1 MSQDANDGPEQD
13 PADLF
18 RKLFGFNFQMP
29 GSDDELAKMLQ
40 MLQQQFEEFAR
51 VSQAPVGESGI
62 NWSLTKTTA
71 KQMTAALGADPS
83 ISSVEQRDIADASRL
98 ADSWLDAVTEFPA
111 LGQPAV
117 GVSRAEWVEA
127 TMHAWQ
133 QIVEPIVASLANE
146 LGNLMPG
153 GDVNDQLLTM
163 LQPMLR
169 SAAGS
174 MYSAQL
180 AQTIAKLASEVL
192 TGSEIGVQLLAQPKV
207 TVLPT
212 NIAAATAGLGLNAD
226 DILLFLVVRET
237 ARQRLFASVGWLAP
251 QILTLIEHY
260 AREIEI
266 DSSALT
272 EAVQPQDL
280 EAMDLDRI
288 IEMGNELQGKLFSPT
303 QTTTQLGILERLE
316 VLLALVEGWV
326 DVVATAAV
334 EPWLTASSAKLNEFV
349 RRRRVADNPANQA
362 LETLV
367 GMSISPR
374 RIRDAQNLWAAVTDA
389 RGPAGREEVWQ
400 HPDLMPTAAD
410 LDDVMG
416 FAAGDE
422 PIAHEDEMDIELR
435 RLLEDSG
442 E

>member
-1 MSQDANDGPEQD
+1 MSQDANDGSEHD
-13 PADLF
+13 PAELF
-18 RKLFGFNFQMP
+18 RKMFGFHFQVP

-51 VSQAPVGESGI
+51 LSNAPVGESGI
-62 NWSLTKTTA
+62 NWALTRRTA
-71 KQMTAALGADPS
+71 RQMTAALGSDPS

-117 GVSRAEWVEA
+117 GISRAEWVEQ
-127 TMHAWQ
+127 TMAAWQ
-133 QIVEPIVASLANE
+133 QIVEPIVVSLANE
-146 LGNLMPG
+146 LGNLLPG
-153 GDVNDQLLTM
+153 NVTEDQLMTM

-174 MYSAQL
+174 MYSSQV
-180 AQTIAKLASEVL
+180 AQTIAKLSSEVL
-192 TGSEIGVQLLAQPKV
+192 TGAEIGVQLLAQPRV
-207 TVLPT
+207 AVLPT
-212 NIAAATAGLGLNAD
+212 NIAAATAGLGVNAD
-226 DILLFLVVRET
+226 DVLLFLVVRET

-280 EAMDLDRI
+280 ESMDFERI
-288 IEMGNELQGKLFSPT
+288 VEMGNELQGKLFSPT
-303 QTTTQLGILERLE
+303 KTSTQLGILERLE

-334 EPWLTASSAKLNEFV
+334 QPWLTDSSAKLSEFV

-374 RIRDAQNLWAAVTDA
+374 RIRDAQNLWAALTEA
-389 RGPAGREEVWQ
+389 RGVAAREEVWQ

-410 LDDVMG
+410 LDDVMS
-416 FAAGDE
+416 FAAGDKSA
-422 PIAHEDEMDIELR
+422 PVEDEMDIELR
-435 RLLEDSG
+435 KLLEDSG